1 MQEKEREEGRV
12 YALSVGEPWVSQD
25 ATAMGNRSPS
35 CSVLTRAQTA
45 SSGKSNTHDSVTVV
59 HTASADR
66 VAATDETTTSS
77 TDVPEADAIVAIC
90 GLREGEQVM
99 IVD

>member
-1 MQEKEREEGRV
+1 
-12 YALSVGEPWVSQD
+12 
-25 ATAMGNRSPS
+25 MGNRSPS

-90 GLREGEQVM
+90 GLGGGGTGWLGRSLDLDDCHAYFEIM
-99 IVD
+99 